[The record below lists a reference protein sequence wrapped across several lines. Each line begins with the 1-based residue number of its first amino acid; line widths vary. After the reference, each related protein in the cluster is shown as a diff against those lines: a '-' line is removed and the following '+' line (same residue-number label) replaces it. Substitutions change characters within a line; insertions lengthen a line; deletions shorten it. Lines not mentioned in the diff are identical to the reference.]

1 MSRHAILRWQV
12 GAARG
17 AIRLYQL
24 TFSALIGRACRHL
37 PTCSDYVSE
46 AIERHGLWA
55 GSWMGVARICRCHP
69 GGTHGY
75 DPVPATFRAD
85 THPLLP
91 WRYGT
96 WRGPLACEE
105 VGEPSSSSG
114 SGSAASL

>member
-1 MSRHAILRWQV
+1 MSRHAPLRWQV

-37 PTCSDYVSE
+37 PTCSDYASE
-46 AIERHGLWA
+46 AIDRYGLWA
-55 GSWMGVARICRCHP
+55 GGWMGVARICRCHP
-69 GGTHGY
+69 WGTHGY
-75 DPVPATFRAD
+75 DPVPTMPPAGARPF
-85 THPLLP
+85 LP

-96 WRGPLACEE
+96 WRGPLVSEE
-105 VGEPSSSSG
+105 VGEPSSGSG